1 MSPLFASIVETLI
14 MFALVALFSWLYL
27 HDRQPRL
34 GLWLWGWLFVLLHF
48 SNSIAMSAS
57 SVPGFFLD
65 FSSYATLIIAGSC
78 FLLSV
83 APFFASRWKQ
93 IVFITLVVLPLLAYW
108 AADSANLKQPAL
120 YLSALI
126 TCMVGICLLIAPFK
140 GKRIRTAVTFAAC
153 LSAALFFLP
162 SLAAHPDYGMDV
174 LLFSLFATTA
184 VLYRAFYSKWSP
196 GVIVTSV
203 SFLAWGLLFPVGE
216 VLDAF
221 KVAPPDSS
229 AFWDLEKYAVA
240 FGMVLILLEEKAEVA
255 RGVARR
261 YQDLF
266 EGNLSGRYVMSLD
279 RRMLDCNSA
288 FLRMYGFVS
297 KEEALSYCLD
307 NLDASEAERKS
318 FLDLLQTQGQVLDYE
333 LKQHRKD
340 GSSFWVLERARLV
353 SGLQGTQTL
362 EGTVIDIS
370 RRKEAEGK
378 LQQEILERKRAE
390 EAAKAASHAKSA
402 FLATISHEIR
412 TPMNG
417 IIGMTNL
424 VLETDLNASQRDDL
438 EIVKGSAESLLQ
450 VINDVLDFSKIEAGK
465 LELETIPFRL
475 DETLSDLVKLLSFRA
490 EEKDLK
496 LRYSVS
502 AETPMNLE
510 GDPGR
515 VRQVLLNLV
524 GNAIK
529 FTNWGQVSVS
539 VALEESTDVNVMLH
553 FTVNDTGIGIPPE
566 KREHIFEAFAQAEE
580 STTRR
585 FGGTGLGLAISS
597 RLVNLMGGKIW
608 VENGAGGSGSSFHFT
623 AKFTTQR
630 QNVVRPENSPVN
642 HIAGLAILLAE
653 DNPVNQL
660 VATRI
665 LQRGGHHVSLAR
677 NGQEAVDA
685 VVSGAFDLIIM
696 DVEMPVLDG
705 IEATAIIRSV
715 ELRMGT
721 HTPIVAMTANALKG
735 DRERCLESGMDGFIA
750 KPVNARELLA
760 MVDSLVSS
768 NVASPKPLAYGAE
781 A

>member
-1 MSPLFASIVETLI
+1 MSLIFASIVETLI

-48 SNSIAMSAS
+48 SNSVAV
-57 SVPGFFLD
+57 SVSPAPGFFLT
-65 FSSYATLIIAGSC
+65 FNIYATLIVAGSC

-83 APFFASRWKQ
+83 APFFASRSKT
-93 IVFITLVVLPLLAYW
+93 IIFITLVVLPFLAYW
-108 AADSANLKQPAL
+108 AADSANLTQTAV
-120 YLSALI
+120 YFSAL
-126 TCMVGICLLIAPFK
+126 TVCMVGTALLLAPFK
-140 GKRIRTAVTFAAC
+140 GRRISTAATFVAC
-153 LSAALFFLP
+153 LSVPFLLLP
-162 SLAAHPDYGMDV
+162 WLPGHPDYGIDF
-174 LLFSLFATTA
+174 LLFSLFAITA
-184 VLYRAFYSKWSP
+184 LLYRTFYSKWSP
-196 GVIVTSV
+196 GVIVTSL

-216 VLDAF
+216 ILDAF
-221 KVAPPDSS
+221 KVGPADSS
-229 AFWDLEKYAVA
+229 AFWDLEKYSVA

-261 YQDLF
+261 YKDLF
-266 EGNLSGRYVMSLD
+266 EGNLSGRYVMGLD

-288 FLRMYGFVS
+288 FLRMYGFES
-297 KEEALSYCLD
+297 KQEALAYCLD
-307 NLDASEAERKS
+307 DLDVSKAERKS
-318 FLDLLQTQGQVLDYE
+318 FLDLLQDQGQVLDYE
-333 LKQHRKD
+333 LEQHRKD
-340 GSSFWVLERARLV
+340 GSQFWVLERARLV
-353 SGLQGTQTL
+353 THLPGTQTL

-370 RRKEAEGK
+370 RRKEAECK
-378 LQQEILERKRAE
+378 LQGEILERKRAE

-424 VLETDLNASQRDDL
+424 VLETDLEAAQREDL
-438 EIVKGSAESLLQ
+438 EVVKGSAESLLQ

-465 LELETIPFRL
+465 LELEKIPFKL
-475 DETLSDLVKLLSFRA
+475 DETLNDLIKLLSFRA

-496 LRYSVS
+496 LSYVVF
-502 AETPMNLE
+502 AETPTNLE

-515 VRQVLLNLV
+515 VRQVLLNLI

-529 FTNWGQVSVS
+529 FTDSGEVSVN
-539 VALEESTDVNVMLH
+539 VAVEESTDTNVTLH
-553 FTVNDTGIGIPPE
+553 FTVIDTGIGIPPE
-566 KREHIFEAFAQAEE
+566 KRGHIFEAFTQAEE

-597 RLVNLMGGKIW
+597 RLVNLMGGRIW
-608 VENGAGGSGSSFHFT
+608 VEGGASGLGSVFHFT
-623 AKFTTQR
+623 ACFATQR
-630 QNVVRPENSPVN
+630 QHQTKTASLPVSS
-642 HIAGLAILLAE
+642 ITGFSILLAE

-665 LQRGGHHVSLAR
+665 LQGGGHHVSLAR

-685 VVSGAFDLIIM
+685 LVSGSFDLIIM
-696 DVEMPVLDG
+696 DIEMPILDG

-721 HTPIVAMTANALKG
+721 YTPIVAMTANALKG
-735 DRERCLESGMDGFIA
+735 DRERCMEAGMDGFIA

-760 MVDSLVSS
+760 TIEALVCSPAASS
-768 NVASPKPLAYGAE
+768 TPLAYSAE